1 MAKTGSLAWM
11 SFDTESRTAEI
22 DSFLA
27 KAGWADAAR
36 HPLGQDASTRRYI
49 RLVRDDGARAML
61 MDAPGVEDAPCPP
74 DADEATRLAM
84 GWNAKTRL
92 AASRV
97 DAFVALAGELNARGL
112 SAPQILATDTE
123 AGLALIEDFG
133 EGREF
138 ARLIERGAAD
148 EIELYT
154 SAAELLADLHSA
166 PPPEAARGHGETWPI
181 LDFDALALRSNAD
194 QFADWMPKHDQQMR
208 WGEAAAER
216 WAEEREALIAQ
227 AMARPRVFTLR
238 DYHAEN
244 LIWLP
249 ERAGK
254 ARIGLLDFQDAVRGW
269 AAWDMSMLTQDARRE
284 VSPAAR
290 EAAMAAYC
298 AASGMS
304 REALEAELAIVG
316 TLNALRIAG
325 VFARLIQ
332 NGKPR
337 YADFLPRQLEI
348 LARNLRHPDVSG
360 MASLVRETAPHLME
374 ANP

>member
-1 MAKTGSLAWM
+1 MAKTGRLVLM
-11 SFDTESRTAEI
+11 SFDPDVRTAEI
-22 DSFLA
+22 DAFLA
-27 KAGWADAAR
+27 AAGWGDAVLR
-36 HPLGQDASTRRYI
+36 PLGQDASTRRYF
-49 RLVRDDGARAML
+49 RLKRPDGMSAIL
-61 MDAPGVEDAPCPP
+61 MDAPGVEDPPCPP
-74 DADEATRLAM
+74 DADEATRLTM

-97 DAFVALAGELNARGL
+97 DAFVALAGELNRRGL
-112 SAPQILATDTE
+112 SAPQILAADPG
-123 AGLALIEDFG
+123 AGFAIIEDFG

-148 EIELYT
+148 EIELYVG
-154 SAAELLADLHSA
+154 AAELLADLHSA
-166 PPPEAARGHGETWPI
+166 PPPDAARGHGQVWPI

-194 QFADWMPKHDQQMR
+194 QFADWMPKHDLQMR

-216 WAEEREALIAQ
+216 WTEEREALIAQ
-227 AMARPRVFTLR
+227 ALARPRVFTLR

-269 AAWDMSMLTQDARRE
+269 AAWDMSMLIQDARRE

-298 AASGMS
+298 AASGKD
-304 REALEAELAIVG
+304 REDLEAELAIVG

-325 VFARLIQ
+325 VFARLIET
-332 NGKPR
+332 GRPR
-337 YADFLPRQLEI
+337 YGDFLPRQLTI
-348 LARNLRHPDVSG
+348 LARNLAHPAVAG
-360 MASLVRETAPHLME
+360 MAGLVRETAPHLME
-374 ANP
+374 AA

>member
-1 MAKTGSLAWM
+1 MN
-11 SFDTESRTAEI
+11 FDPDARTAEI
-22 DSFLA
+22 DTFLA
-27 KAGWADAAR
+27 AAGWGDADIR
-36 HPLGQDASTRRYI
+36 PLGQDASTRRYF
-49 RLVRDDGARAML
+49 RLKRTDGISAIL
-61 MDAPGVEDAPCPP
+61 MDAPGVEDPPCPP

-97 DAFVALAGELNARGL
+97 DAFVALAGELNTLGL
-112 SAPQILATDTE
+112 SAPQILAADPET
-123 AGLALIEDFG
+123 GFALIEDFG

-154 SAAELLADLHSA
+154 SAARLLADLHSA
-166 PPPEAARGHGETWPI
+166 PAPEAARGHGQTWPI
-181 LDFDALALRSNAD
+181 LDFDALAWRSNAD
-194 QFADWMPKHDQQMR
+194 QFADWVPKYDAQMR
-208 WGEAAAER
+208 WGDAASER
-216 WAEEREALIAQ
+216 WAEEREALIQQ
-227 AMARPRVFTLR
+227 ALARPRVFTLR

-269 AAWDMSMLTQDARRE
+269 AAWDMSMLIQDARRA
-284 VSPAAR
+284 VSPEAR
-290 EAAMAAYC
+290 EAAMTTYC
-298 AASGMS
+298 DASKTD
-304 REALEAELAIVG
+304 REELDAELAIVG

-332 NGKPR
+332 SGKPR
-337 YADFLPRQLEI
+337 YGEFLPRQLEI
-348 LARNLRHPDVSG
+348 LARNLRHPRVAG
-360 MASLVRETAPHLME
+360 MAGLVRETAPHLLE
-374 ANP
+374 VA